1 MIPIRFFAAALG
13 VPNDENHIAWDAENR
28 TAAIVSDDKAV
39 YITVGKREIVANE
52 NIVIMDTVAEI
63 KNSRVFIPARYLA
76 EALGCNVQWDGANNR
91 VIIYTP
97 KYLENHKAMKSGFKS
112 DIDDPWITE
121 AFFEKWKHK
130 VDVAPYGSAEVL
142 QQRITEARQL
152 ASKVKIV
159 KDEKNERYTVTI
171 PEYDQTKYYILLTSP
186 ALGTQMDPGVYH
198 VYFKDTHPETRYVYG
213 FSISDRR
220 TGAYLLYRVAVFDE
234 DGVHKTLYGSDIQ
247 KYRERM
253 GI

>member
-1 MIPIRFFAAALG
+1 
-13 VPNDENHIAWDAENR
+13 
-28 TAAIVSDDKAV
+28 
-39 YITVGKREIVANE
+39 
-52 NIVIMDTVAEI
+52 
-63 KNSRVFIPARYLA
+63 
-76 EALGCNVQWDGANNR
+76 
-91 VIIYTP
+91 
-97 KYLENHKAMKSGFKS
+97 
-112 DIDDPWITE
+112 
-121 AFFEKWKHK
+121 
-130 VDVAPYGSAEVL
+130 
-142 QQRITEARQL
+142 L